1 MVVDHGFFANK
12 QKETITQPASDLE
25 QSDIAIWGSN
35 NLLPQEMWKDIEN
48 TGVLGAGIE
57 TKVRIAIG
65 SGPLPAKIVDIDSN
79 GQEILEFVN
88 DQRIKDFMEM
98 SNFKTDSYALCKDL
112 LALGNAFDQVML
124 SADRKEILGFK
135 RADASDCRFSKQSPK
150 TKRSEQVIMS
160 SDWSQYNTTTLDA
173 AKDNEHSAVLP
184 LLDKQFPY
192 YDLIQ
197 RKSGENFMLS
207 YQYPLF
213 GRKYYAL
220 PLWYAAR
227 VWVKMAQGIPDLKKA
242 MINNQITL
250 NYLVEIHPKFWETYS
265 PAYSTANPEEKKK
278 TQEEFYDKVEKYLVG
293 GENSYKS
300 LFTTSIIDVEGKIE
314 PGIKITQVD
323 GKGIP
328 EGKMLVDSAAA
339 NSEILFAMMIN
350 PALIGADT
358 PGGPYSGGAG
368 SGSNIREEYL
378 KQVMLMEVERIII
391 ARRFDLVKRYN
402 KWDPDLVLR
411 FPNKVMTT
419 LNTGAN
425 TAATA

>member
-1 MVVDHGFFANK
+1 
-12 QKETITQPASDLE
+12 
-25 QSDIAIWGSN
+25 
-35 NLLPQEMWKDIEN
+35 
-48 TGVLGAGIE
+48 
-57 TKVRIAIG
+57 
-65 SGPLPAKIVDIDSN
+65 
-79 GQEILEFVN
+79 
-88 DQRIKDFMEM
+88 
-98 SNFKTDSYALCKDL
+98 
-112 LALGNAFDQVML
+112 
-124 SADRKEILGFK
+124 
-135 RADASDCRFSKQSPK
+135 
-150 TKRSEQVIMS
+150 
-160 SDWSQYNTTTLDA
+160 
-173 AKDNEHSAVLP
+173 
-184 LLDKQFPY
+184 
-192 YDLIQ
+192 
-197 RKSGENFMLS
+197 
-207 YQYPLF
+207 
-213 GRKYYAL
+213 
-220 PLWYAAR
+220 
-227 VWVKMAQGIPDLKKA
+227 